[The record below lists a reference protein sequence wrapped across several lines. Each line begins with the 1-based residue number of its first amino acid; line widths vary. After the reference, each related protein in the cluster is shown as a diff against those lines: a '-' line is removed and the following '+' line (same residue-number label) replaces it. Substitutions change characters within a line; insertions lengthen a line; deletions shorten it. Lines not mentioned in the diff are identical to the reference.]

1 MNRLNVKRLLPRSAL
16 AFGLLAAAV
25 LVGCGGGDDVV
36 QTASPTQSATVAPIS
51 SPATQVS
58 TTVQGTTASDV
69 VTQLLGNWSGTCGQ
83 SSADSVFSIVYTA
96 VSGSA
101 NSVRSQT
108 SHKFYASGTN
118 CTGTITKNNTAD
130 YLVTVDGFDVVAT
143 LPVVRYSYSSFSA
156 GASGI
161 PIKATLRLAGSPFSL
176 TEGDGITNAAGYPS
190 ALASK
195 ATATKQ

>member
-1 MNRLNVKRLLPRSAL
+1 MNRLNVIRYLPHSAF
-16 AFGLLAAAV
+16 AFGLLAATA
-25 LVGCGGGDDVV
+25 LVGCGGGDEVV
-36 QTASPTQSATVAPIS
+36 QTASPTQSAPVAPIS

-69 VTQLLGNWSGTCGQ
+69 LTQLLGNWSGTCGQ
-83 SSADSVFSIVYTA
+83 SAADSVFSIVYTA

-108 SHKFYASGTN
+108 SHKYYAPGTG
-118 CTGTITKNNTAD
+118 CTGAVTKNNTAD
-130 YLVTVDGFDVVAT
+130 YLITVDGFDTVST
-143 LPVVRYSYSSFSA
+143 LPVVRYSYGSFSA
-156 GASGI
+156 GASAAST
-161 PIKATLRLAGSPFSL
+161 KATLRLAGTPFSL
-176 TEGDGITNAAGYPS
+176 TEGEGITNAAGYPS